1 MFRTRLLRMHN
12 YREVKSIYF
21 DTFDLHDDADFFA
34 AWRNRDQQSSMGLFY
49 RGTLIGFGIVTRDNR
64 LWFLA
69 VARQFRGDGAGSI
82 LLNAILKTMDSC
94 HLTPVNDSKIIAWYQ
109 RHGFRISGLLPTN
122 PRFRV
127 PLKEPWAYKPSE
139 RWALSQP
146 RHIMAFHRHN
156 IRSIAATKK
165 S

>member
-1 MFRTRLLRMHN
+1 MKSTIFRTRLLRMHN
-12 YREVKSIYF
+12 YKEVKNIYY

-49 RGTLIGFGIVTRDNR
+49 RGTLIGFGIVTRENR

-69 VARQFRGDGAGSI
+69 VARPFRGSGAGSI
-82 LLNAILKTMDSC
+82 LLNAILKTRDAC
-94 HLTPVNDSKIIAWYQ
+94 HLTPVNDQRVINWYE
-109 RHGFRISGLLPTN
+109 RHGFRISEHLPAN

-146 RHIMAFHRHN
+146 RHMMRWN
-156 IRSIAATKK
+156 RRS
-165 S
+165 